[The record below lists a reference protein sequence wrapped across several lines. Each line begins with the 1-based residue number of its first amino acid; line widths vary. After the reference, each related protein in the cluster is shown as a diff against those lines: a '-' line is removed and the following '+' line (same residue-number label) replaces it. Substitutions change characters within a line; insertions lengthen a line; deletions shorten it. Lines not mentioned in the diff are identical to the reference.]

1 MKNISGRPVDLSD
14 INMSDILDYTKNSVE
29 YKNYLKCH
37 SIISLYNGNSMQDVC
52 KVLGITRETIRKW
65 KGLLRNGGI
74 NGLLGQKKVGKRHSI
89 DKEKLFELKKLIRQK
104 PIKLGYD
111 GKKWTGKFLMDY
123 VKVQWE
129 IKIGIRT
136 AQLWL
141 KLIRNL

>member
-1 MKNISGRPVDLSD
+1 MKYSSGRPVDLTD
-14 INMSDILDYTKNSVE
+14 INISEIVDYTRKSMQ

-65 KGLLRNGGI
+65 KVLLRKGGL
-74 NGLLGQKKVGKRHSI
+74 NEMLVEKKVGKRASI
-89 DKEKLFELKKLIRQK
+89 NKEKLVELKKLIKQK
-104 PIKLGYD
+104 PTNFGYD
-111 GKKWTGKFLMDY
+111 GKKWTGRFLVDY
-123 VKVQWE
+123 VLRQWD

-141 KLIRNL
+141 KQSR